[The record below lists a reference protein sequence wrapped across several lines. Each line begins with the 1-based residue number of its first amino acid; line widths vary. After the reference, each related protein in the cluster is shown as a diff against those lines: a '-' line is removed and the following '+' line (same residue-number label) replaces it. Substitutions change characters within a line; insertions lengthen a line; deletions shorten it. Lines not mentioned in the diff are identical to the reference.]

1 MALWFHWITYLQ
13 HSILE
18 RLPVSVITHMDYIEL
33 QEMRRVLRAHEE
45 VILGNRTSIFTV
57 TSKVH
62 DNEQQIVSQIAS
74 IMSTLVQLK

>member
-1 MALWFHWITYLQ
+1 LALWFRWITYLQ

-45 VILGNRTSIFTV
+45 VILDNRTSIFTV

>member
-1 MALWFHWITYLQ
+1 
-13 HSILE
+13 
-18 RLPVSVITHMDYIEL
+18 MDYIEL

>member
-1 MALWFHWITYLQ
+1 
-13 HSILE
+13 
-18 RLPVSVITHMDYIEL
+18 MDYIEL

-45 VILGNRTSIFTV
+45 VILDNRTSIFTV

>member
-1 MALWFHWITYLQ
+1 LALWFRWITYLQ

-18 RLPVSVITHMDYIEL
+18 RLLVSVITHMDYIEL

>member
-1 MALWFHWITYLQ
+1 LALWFRWITYLQ

-18 RLPVSVITHMDYIEL
+18 RLLVSVITHMDYIEL

-45 VILGNRTSIFTV
+45 VILDNRTSIFTV